1 MSNAK
6 RLVRSRTDKMVG
18 GVCGGIGDYFE
29 IDPTLV
35 RIGFATLVLI
45 GVGSPLLLYL
55 LLWIIMPAAD
65 SPRALTAATV
75 EMIPAERPETQGGA
89 ETSPDA
95 AAVAPAGTVPVE
107 AVPVNEASVR
117 EVSVESAP
125 VADTSPE
132 PFASGEPVTQM

>member
-75 EMIPAERPETQGGA
+75 DMIPAERSEIQSGA
-89 ETSPDA
+89 EPSPDVA
-95 AAVAPAGTVPVE
+95 AAVASVETVPEKTVPVE
-107 AVPVNEASVR
+107 
-117 EVSVESAP
+117 EVSIESAP
-125 VADTSPE
+125 VADTTPE
-132 PFASGEPVTQM
+132 QAASGEPVAQM